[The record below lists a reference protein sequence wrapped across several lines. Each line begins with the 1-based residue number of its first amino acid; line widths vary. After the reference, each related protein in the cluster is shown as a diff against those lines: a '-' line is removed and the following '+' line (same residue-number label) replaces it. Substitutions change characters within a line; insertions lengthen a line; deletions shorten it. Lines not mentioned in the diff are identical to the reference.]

1 MDRDETP
8 TTGEVHLLL
17 EAFFERYDN
26 DGHAD
31 RDDTDSSTDLIDVT
45 DEGTTLAELREE
57 TFYAD
62 AAPADPSVLN
72 EDADGDR
79 TLDELF

>member
-1 MDRDETP
+1 MDKDETV
-8 TTGEVHLLL
+8 TTGEVHLFLQALL
-17 EAFFERYDN
+17 ERYGDSN
-26 DGHAD
+26 HSDC
-31 RDDTDSSTDLIDVT
+31 DDTDSLTDD
-45 DEGTTLAELREE
+45 DTTLTELREE

-72 EDADGDR
+72 EGADGDR